1 MRAKQLTRKKIEK
14 QILTLIHGGGLRSG
28 VAHLQTVTLLLFPFS
43 ILNCLPSIANTL
55 YFYLLLLL
63 RVCTRNYQ
71 ISLSSTH
78 FAARK
83 NYSRDR
89 QISHTK
95 ENSQNGLMSVEREKQ
110 LSSQKKI
117 AWQ

>member
-55 YFYLLLLL
+55 YFTFCCCYYA
-63 RVCTRNYQ
+63 C
-71 ISLSSTH
+71 
-78 FAARK
+78 ARE
-83 NYSRDR
+83 
-89 QISHTK
+89 ITK
-95 ENSQNGLMSVEREKQ
+95 
-110 LSSQKKI
+110 
-117 AWQ
+117 